1 MSRRKSPSTV
11 PVVGGGPGSE
21 TVRESSSKAEQAG
34 RVTAARVVNANS
46 LLRQWTGPLS
56 ADLTLHPGDFG
67 LGKVPARLRPDS
79 TTRSVCGYCSTG
91 CSLDVH
97 LQSGAAVNLTPTA
110 DYPVNLGMA
119 CPKGW
124 ESLTPL
130 AAPDRATTPLLRNPK
145 TGRLEPTD
153 WDEAMQVFTLKFRAL
168 MDQHGPESVAFLST
182 GQICTEEMGLLGALW
197 KFGMGALH
205 CDSNTRQCMATSHV
219 AYKQSFGFDAPPYT
233 YADFEESDVLV
244 FIGSNLCIA
253 HPILWQRVLRN
264 KKRPAILVIDPR
276 KTETAMNATQ
286 HLALRPKSDLT
297 LLYGLANLL
306 VQSGWID
313 RPFIERHTTGFAEF
327 AAFVQR
333 FTPQS
338 VAAETD
344 LTMGELFRAVQ
355 TIAKGKSVSFWWT
368 MGVNQSHEGTRTAQ
382 AIINIALMTGNI
394 GRPGTGAN
402 SITGQCNAM
411 GSRLF
416 ANITGLPAGR
426 EFHNAEDRKAVAR
439 LLGMPVE
446 RIPAKA
452 SLSYDQI
459 LQGVAEGRIKGLWV
473 IATNTA
479 HSWIDSG
486 RATSALDRLEFLV
499 VQDMYATT
507 ETARRA
513 HLFLP
518 AAGWGEKEGTFISS
532 ERRFG
537 LVKKVSRA
545 PGQAMSDFNIFRLV
559 AHYWGCGELFTQW
572 TSPQAVFQ
580 ILKKLSAGRPC
591 DITGIEDF
599 RHLEACGGIQWP
611 WPDGGAHLAS
621 PTNVG
626 QASRLPGRV
635 KRGLGEV
642 NAAPF
647 GAAGQ
652 AGRLPYALC
661 ERRLF
666 ADGRFYTADGRAKFL
681 FDLPRPVAE
690 PVDAEYPFL
699 LNTGR
704 GTSAQW
710 HTNTR
715 TGKSAVLRTLYAANA
730 YVEVHPADAARL
742 RLEPHST
749 VAVISRRGRIEC
761 TAFITPTVQPGQ
773 LFIPM
778 HYGVANQLTRAEFD
792 PHSRQPSYKHC
803 AVRLEPVR
811 PANGAHACD

>member
-1 MSRRKSPSTV
+1 MRPRKSRTPTMASSGTAGSDAV
-11 PVVGGGPGSE
+11 RASSAIADRKEPVASPPVAN
-21 TVRESSSKAEQAG
+21 T
-34 RVTAARVVNANS
+34 NS

-79 TTRSVCGYCSTG
+79 TTRSVCGFCSTG

-97 LQSGAAVNLTPTA
+97 LQSGVAVNLTPTA

-130 AAPDRATTPLLRNPK
+130 ASPDRATTPLLRHPK
-145 TGRLEPTD
+145 PARLEPTD

-182 GQICTEEMGLLGALW
+182 GQICTEEMALLGALW

-264 KKRPAILVIDPR
+264 KKNPAILVIDPR

-286 HLALRPKSDLT
+286 HLALQPKSDLT

-306 VQSGWID
+306 VQSGGID
-313 RPFIERHTTGFAEF
+313 RSFIEQHTTGFAEF
-327 AAFVQR
+327 AAFVRQ
-333 FTPQS
+333 FTPES
-338 VAAETD
+338 VATETG
-344 LTMGELFRAVQ
+344 LTMGELFRAAQ
-355 TIAKGKSVSFWWT
+355 TIAKGKAVSFWWT

-382 AIINIALMTGNI
+382 AIINLALMTGNI

-426 EFHNAEDRKAVAR
+426 DFLAAADRQEVAR
-439 LLGMPVE
+439 LLGIPVE
-446 RIPAKA
+446 RIPAKT
-452 SLSYDQI
+452 SLAYDQI
-459 LQGVAEGRIKGLWV
+459 MQCVAEGRIKGLWV

-479 HSWIDSG
+479 HSWIDS
-486 RATSALDRLEFLV
+486 AHAVNALDRLEFLV

-518 AAGWGEKEGTFISS
+518 AAGWGEKEGTFINS

-537 LVKKVSRA
+537 LVKKVCRA
-545 PGQAMSDFNIFRLV
+545 PGEAMSDFNIFRLV
-559 AHYWGCGELFTQW
+559 AHYWGCSEMFTQW

-591 DITGIEDF
+591 DIMGIEDY

-611 WPDGGAHLAS
+611 WPAEGACSRRHEEADARDSQHVPPPYVGGY
-621 PTNVG
+621 G
-626 QASRLPGRV
+626 PGLREHACSTETPL
-635 KRGLGEV
+635 R
-642 NAAPF
+642 
-647 GAAGQ
+647 
-652 AGRLPYALC
+652 

-666 ADGRFYTADGRAKFL
+666 ADGKFYTTDGRAKFL
-681 FDLPRPVAE
+681 FDAPRPVAE
-690 PVDAEYPFL
+690 PADAEFPFL

-704 GTSAQW
+704 GTSVQW

-730 YVEVHPADAARL
+730 YVEIHPSDAARL
-742 RLEPHST
+742 RLKPHST
-749 VAVISRRGRIEC
+749 VAVVSRRGRIEC
-761 TAFITPTVQPGQ
+761 TAFVTPTVQPGQ

-778 HYGVANQLTRAEFD
+778 HYGVANELTRAEFD

-803 AVRLEPVR
+803 AVRLEPMR
-811 PANGAHACD
+811 PRKGTHASD